1 MEQRQKKLLKL
12 VYKYTSQKRFIEV
25 LSKPIFKKFRIN
37 VLENLS
43 NYNSIGL
50 CSDIKSILERTYP
63 KQWFY
68 HLDYSDIQKIF
79 HMDIYEA
86 IKYYDAKEIALT
98 SRNSFWWDLRC
109 SKRDMYLKYLIIK
122 NKIS

>member
-12 VYKYTSQKRFIEV
+12 VYKYTSQQRFIEV

-43 NYNSIGL
+43 NYNSVGL

-68 HLDYSDIQKIF
+68 HLDYNDIQKIF
-79 HMDIYEA
+79 QMDIYEA

-109 SKRDMYLKYLIIK
+109 SKRDVYLKYLIMK

>member
-37 VLENLS
+37 ILENLS
-43 NYNSIGL
+43 NYNSVGL
-50 CSDIKSILERTYP
+50 CSDIKSNLERTYP

-68 HLDYSDIQKIF
+68 HLEYSDIQKIF

-98 SRNSFWWDLRC
+98 SRNCFWWDLRC
-109 SKRDMYLKYLIIK
+109 SKRDVYLKHLIIK